1 MLNRVIEF
9 SLKNR
14 LLVVCAAALLLVY
27 GTFVVINIPVDVLPD
42 LNRPTVTI
50 FTEAPGLAPEEV
62 ESLVT
67 FKLETLVNG
76 ASGVQRVRSASGIG
90 LSLVF
95 VEFDWGTDIYRDR
108 QIVSEKL
115 QGAGEQLPQGVTP
128 VMGPISSIMGE
139 IMLVGMTSEGNK
151 RPPYEVRSLA
161 DWTVRQRL
169 LSIPGISQVTVI
181 GGGAQQYQ
189 VLTNP
194 AKLKQYGVTLDE
206 VTQAVA
212 QANTNTAGG
221 FLLRPDTEALIRNI
235 GRVQSLGDIQNSVVK
250 VNKGVPILVK
260 QVATVQ
266 FGRGVLRGDAS
277 VNAAP
282 AVILSIQKQPGA
294 NTVELSRQ
302 VDAALKELQRTLP
315 PDVKINNEVFRQE
328 RFIKAA
334 VDNVK
339 EALRDGAILVTI
351 ILFLFLLNFRTTA
364 ISLTA
369 IPLSFI
375 VAGLVLNAFGFTV
388 NTMTLGGLAVAIGEL
403 VDDSI
408 VDVENVFRRLRENR
422 HSPTPKPVLSVIY
435 HASSEV
441 RNSIVFAT
449 IIVFIVFLP
458 IFALQGVEGKIFLP
472 LGLAYVISL
481 AASLVVSLTVTPALC
496 AYLLPRAKVMEH
508 EKDSFLVRFLKRHDE
523 KLVRVALRHPNA
535 IMGGAAVLVLIA
547 GGLFAVMGKEFLP
560 PFNEGTFTVNAQM
573 RPGTSLQESNRVGNS
588 LEKTL
593 LAVPGIEGTGRRT
606 GRAELDDHAEGVN
619 NSEIEVEPKAEGGNK
634 DKLAADIRERLA
646 AFPGVNVNIGQ
657 PISHRIDHLLS
668 GVRAQIA
675 VKIFG
680 DDLRALRRAAVQVRD
695 QMASV
700 PGVVD
705 LYVEQQIEIPQVRI
719 NINRQEAAR
728 YGLTVEQVA
737 EALETAFNG
746 RVVSQVL
753 QGQRTYDLVVWFDEA
768 SRGDLSAVRSTLID
782 APTGAKIPIGQV
794 ASVVEGTGANT
805 INRENVRRRIV
816 VQANAQGRDLNGVIQ
831 EVQSKVARNVK
842 LPEGYF
848 VEYGGQFESQ
858 QSASKRLIV
867 LGLFSIVGVFLVLY
881 MAFKSA
887 RSALQI
893 MVNLPLALVGGVVA
907 IFLTGGTLSI
917 ASMVGFVTL
926 FGIATRNGIMMVSH
940 YIHLM
945 TQEGEKFGPEMIV
958 RGTLERLAPVLMTA
972 LVAALGLV
980 PLALGAGQTG
990 KEIQHPL
997 AVVILGGLITSTLL
1011 DQVVTP
1017 ALFLRFGRKEWENYR
1032 PGTPTHAEEEIG
1044 EIEFDDHA
1052 SHNGISGHGAGTPF
1066 AAATP
1071 EPGPASLS
1079 S

>member
-1 MLNRVIEF
+1 MLNRAIAF

-27 GTFVVINIPVDVLPD
+27 GTILILDIPVDVLPD

-67 FKLETLVNG
+67 FPLETLVNG
-76 ASGVQRVRSASGIG
+76 ANGVQRVRSASGIG

-95 VEFDWGTDIYRDR
+95 VEFDWGTDVYRDR
-108 QIVSEKL
+108 QIVNEKL
-115 QGAGEQLPQGVTP
+115 ALAAEKLPKGITP

-139 IMLVGMTSEGNK
+139 IMLVGMTSEGGK

-161 DWTVRQRL
+161 DWVVRQRL
-169 LSIPGISQVTVI
+169 LSVPGISQVTVI

-194 AKLKQYGVTLDE
+194 AKLKQYGVTLQD
-206 VTQAVA
+206 VTQAVEES
-212 QANTNTAGG
+212 NRNTAGG
-221 FLLRPDTEALIRNI
+221 FYLRPDTEALIRNV
-235 GRVQSLGDIQNSVVK
+235 GRVRTLEDIGNSVVK
-250 VNKGVPILVK
+250 VNHGVPILVK

-266 FGRGVLRGDAS
+266 FGHGILRGDAG
-277 VNAAP
+277 VNAHP

-294 NTVELSRQ
+294 NTVELTQQ
-302 VDAALKELQRTLP
+302 VDKALAELQKTLP
-315 PDVKINNEVFRQE
+315 PDVKINNKVFRQE
-328 RFIKAA
+328 RFINAA

-339 EALRDGAILVTI
+339 EALRDGAILVMI

-375 VAGLVLNAFGFTV
+375 VAGLVLHAFGLTI

-408 VDVENVFRRLRENR
+408 VDVENVFRRLRENK
-422 HSPTPKPVLSVIY
+422 HSPHPRPVLSVIY

-449 IIVFIVFLP
+449 IIVFIVFMPL
-458 IFALQGVEGKIFLP
+458 FALQGVEAKIFMP
-472 LGLAYVISL
+472 LALAYVTSL
-481 AASLVVSLTVTPALC
+481 AASLVVSLTVTPAMC
-496 AYLLPRAKVMEH
+496 AYLLPKAKVMER
-508 EKDSFLVRFLKRHDE
+508 EEDSFLVRFLKRQNE
-523 KLVRVALRHPNA
+523 TLVRWALRYSTA
-535 IMGGAAVLVLIA
+535 VMGGTLVMVLIA
-547 GGLFAVMGKEFLP
+547 AGLFSAMGREFLP
-560 PFNEGTFTVNAQM
+560 PFNEGTFTVNAAM
-573 RPGTSLQESNRVGNS
+573 RPGTSLAESNRIGNAI
-588 LEKTL
+588 EKTL
-593 LAVPGIEGTGRRT
+593 LDIPGIEGTGRRT

-634 DKLAADIRERLA
+634 DRIAADIRQHLA
-646 AFPGVNVNIGQ
+646 AYPGLNVNIGQ

-680 DDLRALRRAAVQVRD
+680 DALDALRRAAAEVRD
-695 QMASV
+695 QMATV

-705 LYVEQQIEIPQVRI
+705 LYVEPQVEIPQVRI
-719 NINRQEAAR
+719 DINRQEAAR
-728 YGLTVEQVA
+728 YGLTVGQVA

-768 SRGDLSAVRSTLID
+768 SRSDLNAIKSTLID
-782 APTGAKIPIGQV
+782 TPSGAAIPIGQV
-794 ASVVEGTGANT
+794 ASVLPSTGANT
-805 INRENVRRRIV
+805 IYRENVRRRIV
-816 VQANAQGRDLNGVIQ
+816 VQANAQGRDLNSVIQ
-831 EVQSKVARNVK
+831 EIQAKVARGVK

-848 VEYGGQFESQ
+848 IQYGGQFESQ
-858 QSASKRLIV
+858 QAASKRLLG
-867 LGLFSIVGVFLVLY
+867 LGLFSIVGVFLALY
-881 MAFKSA
+881 MAFRST

-907 IFLTGGTLSI
+907 IFWTSGTLSI
-917 ASMVGFVTL
+917 ASMVGFITL

-945 TQEGEKFGPEMIV
+945 QEEGERFGEKMII
-958 RGTLERLAPVLMTA
+958 RGTLERLSPVLMTA

-980 PLALGAGQTG
+980 PLALGKGQTG
-990 KEIQHPL
+990 KEIQQPL
-997 AVVILGGLITSTLL
+997 AVVILGGLLTSTLL
-1011 DQVVTP
+1011 SQVVTP
-1017 ALFLRFGRKEWENYR
+1017 ALFLRFGRKEWEQYE
-1032 PGTPTHAEEEIG
+1032 PGAPTHAEEIEVLAPRDGAHEGG
-1044 EIEFDDHA
+1044 EA
-1052 SHNGISGHGAGTPF
+1052 PRLPVGAAQFGQ
-1066 AAATP
+1066 AH
-1071 EPGPASLS
+1071 E
-1079 S
+1079 

>member
-1 MLNRVIEF
+1 MLNRIIEF
-9 SLKNR
+9 SLRNR
-14 LLVVCAAALLLVY
+14 LLVVCAAALLFVY

-76 ASGVQRVRSASGIG
+76 SSGVQRVRSASGIG

-95 VEFDWGTDIYRDR
+95 VEFDWGTDIYKDR

-115 QGAGEQLPQGVTP
+115 QGAGEQLPKGVIP

-139 IMLVGMTSEGNK
+139 IMLVGMTSEGEK
-151 RPPYEVRSLA
+151 RPAYEVRSLA

-181 GGGAQQYQ
+181 GGGRQQYQ

-194 AKLKQYGVTLDE
+194 TRLKQYGVTLEE
-206 VTQAVA
+206 VTKAVE
-212 QANTNTAGG
+212 QANQNTAGG

-235 GRVQSLGDIQNSVVK
+235 GRVQSLEDIADSVVK
-250 VNKGVPILVK
+250 VSGGVPIFVK

-294 NTVELSRQ
+294 NTVELSAK

-315 PDVKINNEVFRQE
+315 ADVKINSEVFRQE

-334 VDNVK
+334 VNNVK
-339 EALRDGAILVTI
+339 DALRDGAILVTI

-375 VAGLVLNAFGFTV
+375 VAGLILNAFGFTV

-403 VDDSI
+403 VDDSV

-422 HSPTPKPVLSVIY
+422 HSQSPKPTLSVIY

-458 IFALQGVEGKIFLP
+458 IFALQGVEGKIFMP

-481 AASLVVSLTVTPALC
+481 AASLVVSLTVTPAMC
-496 AYLLPRAKVMEH
+496 AFLLPKAKVMDS
-508 EKDSFLVRFLKRHDE
+508 EKDSFLIRFLKKYDE
-523 KLVRVALRHPNA
+523 KLVRTALRHPNV
-535 IMGGAAVLVLIA
+535 IMISATILVLIA
-547 GGLFAVMGKEFLP
+547 GGLFTAMGKEFLP
-560 PFNEGTFTVNAQM
+560 PFNEGTFTVNAAL
-573 RPGTSLQESNRVGNS
+573 RPGTSLAESNRIGQS
-588 LEKTL
+588 IEKTL
-593 LAVPGIEGTGRRT
+593 LSIPSVKGTGRRT

-619 NSEIEVEPKAEGGNK
+619 NSEIEVEPKAEGARK
-634 DKLAADIRERLA
+634 DALAADIRKHLA
-646 AFPGVNVNIGQ
+646 AYPGVNVNIGQ

-680 DDLRALRRAAVQVRD
+680 DDLGALRRAAGQVRD

-700 PGVVD
+700 SGVVD
-705 LYVEQQIEIPQVRI
+705 LSVEQQIEIPQVRI
-719 NINRQEAAR
+719 NIDRREAAR
-728 YGLTVEQVA
+728 YGLSVGQIA

-746 RVVSQVL
+746 RVVSQIL

-768 SRGDLSAVRSTLID
+768 SRSDISAVRSTLID
-782 APTGAKIPIGQV
+782 TPTGVKVPIGQV
-794 ASVVEGTGANT
+794 ARIIESTGANT
-805 INRENVRRRIV
+805 INRENVQRRIV
-816 VQANAQGRDLNGVIQ
+816 VQANAQGRDLNSVIQ
-831 EVQSKVARNVK
+831 EIQTKVARNVK

-858 QSASKRLIV
+858 QSASKRLVV
-867 LGLFSIVGVFLVLY
+867 LGLFSIIGVFLALY
-881 MAFKSA
+881 MAFKSV

-917 ASMVGFVTL
+917 ASMVGFITL

-945 TQEGEKFGPEMIV
+945 REEGETFGEEMIV

-1011 DQVVTP
+1011 DQLVTP
-1017 ALFLRFGRKEWENYR
+1017 ALFLRFGRKEWENYK
-1032 PGTPTHAEEEIG
+1032 PGATTRQDEEITD
-1044 EIEFDDHA
+1044 IHPV
-1052 SHNGISGHGAGTPF
+1052 AGQ
-1066 AAATP
+1066 
-1071 EPGPASLS
+1071 
-1079 S
+1079 

>member
-1 MLNRVIEF
+1 M
-9 SLKNR
+9 
-14 LLVVCAAALLLVY
+14 LVVCAAALLFVY

-76 ASGVQRVRSASGIG
+76 SSGVQRVRSASGIG

-95 VEFDWGTDIYRDR
+95 VEFDWGTDIYKDR

-115 QGAGEQLPQGVTP
+115 QGAGEQLPKGVIP

-139 IMLVGMTSEGNK
+139 IMLVGMTSEGEK
-151 RPPYEVRSLA
+151 RPAYEVRSLA

-181 GGGAQQYQ
+181 GGGKQQYQ

-194 AKLKQYGVTLDE
+194 ARLKQYGVTLE
-206 VTQAVA
+206 EITKAVE
-212 QANTNTAGG
+212 QANQNTAGG

-235 GRVQSLGDIQNSVVK
+235 GRVQSLEDIADSVVK
-250 VNKGVPILVK
+250 VSGGVPIFVK

-282 AVILSIQKQPGA
+282 AVILSIQKQPSA
-294 NTVELSRQ
+294 NTVELSAK

-315 PDVKINNEVFRQE
+315 TDVKINSEVFRQE

-334 VDNVK
+334 VNNVK
-339 EALRDGAILVTI
+339 DALRDGAILVTI

-375 VAGLVLNAFGFTV
+375 VAGLILNAFGFTV

-403 VDDSI
+403 VDDSV

-422 HSPTPKPVLSVIY
+422 HSQNPKPTLAVIY

-458 IFALQGVEGKIFLP
+458 IFALQGVEGKIFMP

-481 AASLVVSLTVTPALC
+481 AASLVVSLTVTPAMC
-496 AYLLPRAKVMEH
+496 AFLLPKAKVMDS
-508 EKDSFLVRFLKRHDE
+508 EKDSFLIRFLKKYDE
-523 KLVRVALRHPNA
+523 KLVRTALRHPNV
-535 IMGGAAVLVLIA
+535 IMISAAVLVLIA
-547 GGLFAVMGKEFLP
+547 SGLFMAMGKEFLP
-560 PFNEGTFTVNAQM
+560 PFNEGTFTVNAAL
-573 RPGTSLQESNRVGNS
+573 RPGTSLAESNRIGQS
-588 LEKTL
+588 IEKTL
-593 LAVPGIEGTGRRT
+593 LSIPSVKGTGRRT

-619 NSEIEVEPKAEGGNK
+619 NSEIEVEPKAEGAHK
-634 DKLAADIRERLA
+634 DALAADIRKHLA
-646 AFPGVNVNIGQ
+646 AYPGVNVNIGQ

-680 DDLRALRRAAVQVRD
+680 DDLGALRRAAGQVQD

-700 PGVVD
+700 SGVVD
-705 LYVEQQIEIPQVRI
+705 LYVEQQIEIPQVQI
-719 NINRQEAAR
+719 NINRREAAR
-728 YGLTVEQVA
+728 YGLSVGQIA

-746 RVVSQVL
+746 RVVSQIL

-768 SRGDLSAVRSTLID
+768 SRSDISAVRSTLID
-782 APTGAKIPIGQV
+782 TPTGLKIPIGQV
-794 ASVVEGTGANT
+794 ADVRESTGANT
-805 INRENVRRRIV
+805 INRENVQRRIV
-816 VQANAQGRDLNGVIQ
+816 VQANAQGRDLNSVIEEIQ
-831 EVQSKVARNVK
+831 TKVARNVK

-848 VEYGGQFESQ
+848 IEYGGQFESQ
-858 QSASKRLIV
+858 QSASKRLVV
-867 LGLFSIVGVFLVLY
+867 LGLFSIIGVFLALY
-881 MAFKSA
+881 MAFKSV

-893 MVNLPLALVGGVVA
+893 MVNLPLALVGGVIA

-917 ASMVGFVTL
+917 ASMVGFITL

-945 TQEGEKFGPEMIV
+945 REEGETFGEEMIV

-1017 ALFLRFGRKEWENYR
+1017 ALFLRFGRKEWENYQ
-1032 PGTPTHAEEEIG
+1032 PSAPTHQEEEL
-1044 EIEFDDHA
+1044 EAIE
-1052 SHNGISGHGAGTPF
+1052 
-1066 AAATP
+1066 
-1071 EPGPASLS
+1071 
-1079 S
+1079 

>member
-1 MLNRVIEF
+1 MLNRIIEF

-14 LLVVCAAALLLVY
+14 LLVVALAALLLVY
-27 GTFVVINIPVDVLPD
+27 GTSVILRIPVDVLPD

-67 FKLETLVNG
+67 FPLETLVNG
-76 ASGVQRVRSASGIG
+76 ANGVQRVRSASGIG

-108 QIVSEKL
+108 QIVNEKL
-115 QGAGEQLPQGVTP
+115 ALAAEKLPKGISP

-139 IMLVGMTSEGNK
+139 IMLVGMTSEGGK
-151 RPPYEVRSLA
+151 HQPFEVRSLA
-161 DWTVRQRL
+161 DWVVRQRL
-169 LSIPGISQVTVI
+169 LSVPGVSQVTVI
-181 GGGAQQYQ
+181 GGGAQQWQ

-194 AKLKQYGVTLDE
+194 AKLKQYGVSLED
-206 VTQAVA
+206 VTKAVE
-212 QANTNTAGG
+212 QANQNSPGG
-221 FLLRPDTEALIRNI
+221 FYLRATTEALIRNV
-235 GRVQSLGDIQNSVVK
+235 GRVSSLEDIGNSVVK
-250 VNKGVPILVK
+250 VKNGTPVLVR

-266 FGRGVLRGDAS
+266 FGHGILRGDAS
-277 VNAAP
+277 VNAQP

-294 NTVELSRQ
+294 NTVELTKQ
-302 VDAALKELQRTLP
+302 VDKALTELHRTLP
-315 PDVKINNEVFRQE
+315 PDIKINNKVFRQE
-328 RFIKAA
+328 RFINAA

-351 ILFLFLLNFRTTA
+351 VLFLFLMNFRTTA

-375 VAGLVLNAFGFTV
+375 VAGIVLHTFGLTI

-422 HSPTPKPVLSVIY
+422 HSPHPRPVLSVIY

-449 IIVFIVFLP
+449 IIIFIVFLP
-458 IFALQGVEGKIFLP
+458 LFALEGVEGKIFLP
-472 LGLAYVISL
+472 LALAYVVSL
-481 AASLVVSLTVTPALC
+481 AASLVVSLTVTPAMC
-496 AYLLPRAKVMEH
+496 AYLLPKAKVMEH
-508 EKDSFLVRFLKRHDE
+508 EKDSFVVAFLKKHNERLVRG
-523 KLVRVALRHPNA
+523 ALRHPSL
-535 IMGGAAVLVLIA
+535 IIAATLVLVLIA
-547 GGLFAVMGKEFLP
+547 GGLFSAMGKEFLP
-560 PFNEGTFTVNAQM
+560 PFNEGTFTVNARM
-573 RPGTSLQESNRVGNS
+573 SAATSLAESNRVGNS
-588 LEKTL
+588 IEKTL
-593 LAVPGIEGTGRRT
+593 LDIPGIEGTGRRT

-634 DKLAADIRERLA
+634 DRLAADIRRHLA
-646 AFPGVNVNIGQ
+646 AYPGVDVNIGQ

-680 DDLRALRRAAVQVRD
+680 DDLESLRRAAAGVRD
-695 QMASV
+695 QMAAV

-705 LYVEQQIEIPQVRI
+705 LSVEQQVEIPQIRI
-719 NINRQEAAR
+719 DINRLEAAR
-728 YGLTVEQVA
+728 YGLTVGQIA

-768 SRGDLSAVRSTLID
+768 SRSDLNAIESTLID
-782 APTGAKIPIGQV
+782 TPTGAKIPIGQV
-794 ASVVEGTGANT
+794 ASVLERTGANT

-816 VQANAQGRDLNGVIQ
+816 VQANAQGRDLNSVIQ
-831 EVQSKVARNVK
+831 DIQAKVGRNVK

-848 VEYGGQFESQ
+848 VQYGGQFESQ
-858 QSASKRLIV
+858 QSASRRLLV
-867 LGLFSIVGVFLVLY
+867 LGLFSIIGVFLALY
-881 MAFKSA
+881 MAFRST

-917 ASMVGFVTL
+917 ASMVGFITL

-945 TQEGEKFGPEMIV
+945 REEGERFGEQMIV
-958 RGTLERLAPVLMTA
+958 RGTLERLSPVLMTA
-972 LVAALGLV
+972 LTAALGLL
-980 PLALGAGQTG
+980 PLALAKGQTG
-990 KEIQHPL
+990 KEIQQPL
-997 AVVILGGLITSTLL
+997 AVVILGGLITSTFLS
-1011 DQVVTP
+1011 QVVTP
-1017 ALFLRFGRKEWENYR
+1017 ALFLKFGRKEWEHYQ
-1032 PGTPTHAEEEIG
+1032 PGTPVQEEEIISRDG
-1044 EIEFDDHA
+1044 AREGHA
-1052 SHNGISGHGAGTPF
+1052 PAPPAGVPQ
-1066 AAATP
+1066 P
-1071 EPGPASLS
+1071 
-1079 S
+1079 

>member
-1 MLNRVIEF
+1 MRGGAPARV
-9 SLKNR
+9 R
-14 LLVVCAAALLLVY
+14 HVR
-27 GTFVVINIPVDVLPD
+27 NIPVDVLPD

-67 FKLETLVNG
+67 FPLETLVNG
-76 ASGVQRVRSASGIG
+76 AGGVERVRSASGIG

-95 VEFDWGTDIYRDR
+95 VEFDYNADIYRAR

-115 QGAGEQLPQGVTP
+115 QGASEQLPEGVTP

-139 IMLVGMTSEGNK
+139 IMLVGMSSDRG
-151 RPPYEVRSLA
+151 RPPFEVRSLA

-169 LSIPGISQVTVI
+169 LSIPGVSQVTVI
-181 GGGAQQYQ
+181 GGGRQQFQ

-194 AKLKQYGVTLDE
+194 ARLKQYGVTLEE
-206 VTQAVA
+206 VTKAVE
-212 QANTNTAGG
+212 QANRNTAGG

-235 GRVQSLGDIQNSVVK
+235 GRVESLEDVANSVVTVK
-250 VNKGVPILVK
+250 NGVPILVK

-266 FGRGVLRGDAS
+266 YGRGVLRGDAS
-277 VNAAP
+277 VNAEP

-294 NTVELSRQ
+294 NTIELSEK
-302 VDAALKELQRTLP
+302 VDRALDELQRTLP
-315 PDVKINNEVFRQE
+315 ADVKINKEVFRQE
-328 RFIKAA
+328 RFIEASI
-334 VDNVK
+334 DNVK
-339 EALRDGAILVTI
+339 EILRDGAILVTI

-375 VAGLVLNAFGFTV
+375 TAGLVLKAFGLTI

-408 VDVENVFRRLRENR
+408 VDVENVFRRLRENK

-435 HASSEV
+435 HASAEV

-458 IFALQGVEGKIFLP
+458 LFALEGVEGKIFLP
-472 LGLAYVISL
+472 LAVAYVTAL
-481 AASLVVSLTVTPALC
+481 AASLVVSLTVTPAMC
-496 AYLLPRAKVMEH
+496 AYLLPNAKIMEH
-508 EKDSFLVRFLKRHDE
+508 EKDSFVVRFLKKHDE
-523 KLVRVALRHPNA
+523 RLVRWALRHANTVMVGTA
-535 IMGGAAVLVLIA
+535 LLVLTA
-547 GGLFAVMGKEFLP
+547 GGLFSLMGKEFLP
-560 PFNEGTFTVNAQM
+560 PFNEGTFTVTAVLP
-573 RPGTSLQESNRVGNS
+573 PGTSLQESDRIGRAV
-588 LEKTL
+588 EKTL
-593 LAVPGIEGTGRRT
+593 LDIPEVEGTGRRT
-606 GRAELDDHAEGVN
+606 GRAELDEHAEGVN
-619 NSEIEVEPKAEGGNK
+619 YSEIDVEPRTEGGDK
-634 DKLAADIRERLA
+634 DRLAADIRAHLA
-646 AFPGVNVNIGQ
+646 DYPGVDVNVGQ

-680 DDLRALRRAAVQVRD
+680 DDLDALRRAAAQVQG

-700 PGVVD
+700 PGIVD
-705 LYVEQQIEIPQVRI
+705 LAIEQQVEVPQARI
-719 NINRQEAAR
+719 DIDRQAAAR
-728 YGLTVEQVA
+728 YGLTVGEIA

-768 SRGDLSAVRSTLID
+768 SRSDLAAIRSTLID
-782 APTGAKIPIGQV
+782 TPTGAKVPVGQV
-794 ASVVEGTGANT
+794 ASIREGGGANT

-816 VQANAQGRDLNGVIQ
+816 VQANAQGRDLNSVIQ
-831 EVQSKVARNVK
+831 EVQAKIGQNVR

-858 QSASKRLIV
+858 QSASRRLLV
-867 LGLFSIVGVFLVLY
+867 MGLFSIVGVFLALF
-881 MAFKSA
+881 MAFKSMRA
-887 RSALQI
+887 GRTRSRSWSTCRSR
-893 MVNLPLALVGGVVA
+893 VGGVIA

-917 ASMVGFVTL
+917 ASMVGFITL

-940 YIHLM
+940 YIYLM
-945 TQEGEKFGPEMIV
+945 REEGERFGEHMIV
-958 RGTLERLAPVLMTA
+958 RGTLERLSPVLMTA
-972 LVAALGLV
+972 LAAALGMV

-990 KEIQHPL
+990 KEILHPV
-997 AVVILGGLITSTLL
+997 AVVILGGLVTATIL
-1011 DQVVTP
+1011 DQIVTP
-1017 ALFLRFGRKEWENYR
+1017 ALFLRFGRKEWENYE
-1032 PGTPTHAEEEIG
+1032 PGAPTHAEEEI
-1044 EIEFDDHA
+1044 EQIEFDDHLPR
-1052 SHNGISGHGAGTPF
+1052 NGSNGHSGRHAEDRHAGV
-1066 AAATP
+1066 AQP
-1071 EPGPASLS
+1071 E
-1079 S
+1079 

>member
-1 MLNRVIEF
+1 MLNRIIEF
-9 SLKNR
+9 SLRNR
-14 LLVVCAAALLLVY
+14 LLVVCAAALLFVY

-76 ASGVQRVRSASGIG
+76 SSGVQRVRSASGIG

-95 VEFDWGTDIYRDR
+95 VEFDWGTDIYKDR

-115 QGAGEQLPQGVTP
+115 QGAGEQLPKGVIP

-139 IMLVGMTSEGNK
+139 IMLVGMTSEGEK
-151 RPPYEVRSLA
+151 RPAYEVRSLA

-181 GGGAQQYQ
+181 GGGRQQYQ

-194 AKLKQYGVTLDE
+194 TRLKQYGVTLEE
-206 VTQAVA
+206 VTKAVE
-212 QANTNTAGG
+212 QANQNTAGG

-235 GRVQSLGDIQNSVVK
+235 GRVQSLEDIADSVVK
-250 VNKGVPILVK
+250 VSGGVPIFVK

-294 NTVELSRQ
+294 NTVELSAK

-315 PDVKINNEVFRQE
+315 ADVKINSEVFRQE

-334 VDNVK
+334 VNNVK
-339 EALRDGAILVTI
+339 DALRDGAILVTI

-375 VAGLVLNAFGFTV
+375 VAGLILNAFGFTV

-403 VDDSI
+403 VDDSV

-422 HSPTPKPVLSVIY
+422 HSQSPKPTLSVIY

-458 IFALQGVEGKIFLP
+458 IFALQGVEGKIFMP

-481 AASLVVSLTVTPALC
+481 AASLVVSLTVTPAMC
-496 AYLLPRAKVMEH
+496 AFLLPKAKVMDN
-508 EKDSFLVRFLKRHDE
+508 EKDSFLIRFLKKYDE
-523 KLVRVALRHPNA
+523 KLVRTALRHPNV
-535 IMGGAAVLVLIA
+535 IMISATILVLIA
-547 GGLFAVMGKEFLP
+547 GGLFTAMGKEFLP
-560 PFNEGTFTVNAQM
+560 PFNEGTFTVNAAL
-573 RPGTSLQESNRVGNS
+573 RPGTSLAESNRIGQS
-588 LEKTL
+588 IEKTL
-593 LAVPGIEGTGRRT
+593 LSIPSVKGTGRRT

-619 NSEIEVEPKAEGGNK
+619 NSEIEVEPKAEGTRK
-634 DKLAADIRERLA
+634 DALAADIRKHLA
-646 AFPGVNVNIGQ
+646 AYPGVNVNIGQ

-680 DDLRALRRAAVQVRD
+680 DDLGALRRAAGQVRD

-700 PGVVD
+700 LGVVD
-705 LYVEQQIEIPQVRI
+705 LSVEQQIEIPQVRI
-719 NINRQEAAR
+719 NIDRREAAR
-728 YGLTVEQVA
+728 YGLSVGQIA

-746 RVVSQVL
+746 RVVSQIL

-768 SRGDLSAVRSTLID
+768 SRSDISAVRSTLID
-782 APTGAKIPIGQV
+782 TPTGVKVPIGQV
-794 ASVVEGTGANT
+794 ARIIESTGANT
-805 INRENVRRRIV
+805 INRENVQRRIV
-816 VQANAQGRDLNGVIQ
+816 VQANAQGRDLNSVIQ
-831 EVQSKVARNVK
+831 EIQTKVARNVK

-858 QSASKRLIV
+858 QSASKRLVV
-867 LGLFSIVGVFLVLY
+867 LGLFSIIGVFLALY
-881 MAFKSA
+881 MAFKSV

-917 ASMVGFVTL
+917 ASMVGFITL

-945 TQEGEKFGPEMIV
+945 REEGETFGEEMIV

-1011 DQVVTP
+1011 DQLVTP
-1017 ALFLRFGRKEWENYR
+1017 ALFLRFGRKEWENYK
-1032 PGTPTHAEEEIG
+1032 PGATTRQDEEITD
-1044 EIEFDDHA
+1044 IQPV
-1052 SHNGISGHGAGTPF
+1052 AGQ
-1066 AAATP
+1066 
-1071 EPGPASLS
+1071 
-1079 S
+1079 

>member
-1 MLNRVIEF
+1 MLNRIIEF
-9 SLKNR
+9 ALKNR
-14 LLVVCAAALLLVY
+14 LLVLCAAALLMVY
-27 GTFVVINIPVDVLPD
+27 GTYIIINIPVDVLPD

-62 ESLVT
+62 ESLVS
-67 FKLETLVNG
+67 FPLETLVNG

-95 VEFDWGTDIYRDR
+95 VEFDWGTDIYQDR
-108 QIVSEKL
+108 QIVNEKL
-115 QGAGEQLPQGVTP
+115 AQAAEKLPKGSAP

-161 DWTVRQRL
+161 DWVVRQRL

-194 AKLKQYGVTLDE
+194 GKLKQYGVTLE
-206 VTQAVA
+206 ELTKAVE
-212 QANTNTAGG
+212 QSNVNTAGG
-221 FLLRPDTEALIRNI
+221 FFFKPDTEALIRNVGRI
-235 GRVQSLGDIQNSVVK
+235 GSLEDIGNSVVK
-250 VNKGVPILVK
+250 VAKGTPILVK

-277 VNAAP
+277 VNAHP
-282 AVILSIQKQPGA
+282 AIILSIQKQPGA
-294 NTVELSRQ
+294 NTIQLTAQ
-302 VDAALKELQRTLP
+302 VDKALADLQKTLP
-315 PDVKINNEVFRQE
+315 PDVKLNTKVFRQE
-328 RFIKAA
+328 RFINAA

-375 VAGLVLNAFGFTV
+375 VAGLVLHAFGLTI

-403 VDDSI
+403 VDDSV

-422 HSPTPKPVLSVIY
+422 QSPHPKSPLAVIY

-441 RNSIVFAT
+441 RSSIVFAT
-449 IIVFIVFLP
+449 VIVFIVFLP
-458 IFALQGVEGKIFLP
+458 LFALEGVEGKIFFP
-472 LGLAYVISL
+472 LAVAYVTSL
-481 AASLVVSLTVTPALC
+481 AASLVISLTVTPAMC
-496 AYLLPRAKVMEH
+496 AYLLANAKALDHKE
-508 EKDSFLVRFLKRHDE
+508 SFLVVFLKKWNE
-523 KLVRVALRHPNA
+523 KLVRFALTNSTLVMA
-535 IMGGAAVLVLIA
+535 AAAVLVLIA
-547 GGLFAVMGKEFLP
+547 GGLFAIMGKEFLP
-560 PFNEGTFTVNAQM
+560 PFNEGTFTVNAAM
-573 RPGTSLQESNRVGNS
+573 RPGTSLRESNRIGES
-588 LEKTL
+588 IEKAL
-593 LAVPGIEGTGRRT
+593 LSIPGIEGTGRRT

-634 DKLAADIRERLA
+634 ERLSSEIRQRLA
-646 AFPGVNVNIGQ
+646 GYPGLDVNVGQ

-668 GVRAQIA
+668 GVKAQIA

-680 DDLRALRRAAVQVRD
+680 DDLVALRRAAAEVRD
-695 QMASV
+695 QMAAV
-700 PGVVD
+700 KGVTD
-705 LYVEQQIEIPQVRI
+705 LFVEPQVEIPQIRLD
-719 NINRQEAAR
+719 INRQEAAR
-728 YGLTVEQVA
+728 YGLSVGQVA

-753 QGQRTYDLVVWFDEA
+753 QGQRTYDIVVWFDEA
-768 SRGDLSAVRSTLID
+768 SRGDLTTIRSTLID
-782 APTGAKIPIGQV
+782 TPTGAKIPIGQV
-794 ASVVEGTGANT
+794 ASVLDSTGANT
-805 INRENVRRRIV
+805 IYRENVRRRIV
-816 VQANAQGRDLNGVIQ
+816 VQANAQGRDLNSVIKEIQ
-831 EVQSKVARNVK
+831 TKVAKDVK

-848 VEYGGQFESQ
+848 VQYGGQFESQ
-858 QSASKRLIV
+858 QSASKRLSL
-867 LGLFSIVGVFLVLY
+867 LGMFSIVGVFLALY
-881 MAFKSA
+881 VAFRST

-907 IFLTGGTLSI
+907 IFMTGGTLSI
-917 ASMVGFVTL
+917 ASMVGFITL

-945 TQEGEKFGPEMIV
+945 REEGEPFGEKMIM
-958 RGTLERLAPVLMTA
+958 RGTLERLSPVLMTA

-980 PLALGAGQTG
+980 PLALGKGQTG
-990 KEIQHPL
+990 KEIQQPL
-997 AVVILGGLITSTLL
+997 AVVILGGLLTSTILS
-1011 DQVVTP
+1011 QVVTP
-1017 ALFLRFGRKEWENYR
+1017 ALFLRFGRKEWENYK
-1032 PGTPTHAEEEIG
+1032 PGTPIEAEEEILEIHDG
-1044 EIEFDDHA
+1044 EA
-1052 SHNGISGHGAGTPF
+1052 GNGQS
-1066 AAATP
+1066 AAR
-1071 EPGPASLS
+1071 PALERLS
-1079 S
+1079 ESEAVGEDARVDRS